1 MAKRSPRAGN
11 LLTRVADLINPGTGQ
26 WDRELVQSA
35 FWSEDAAQILGI
47 PVHPDMDDVP
57 AWHFDPKGLFSV
69 KSAYRVFCD
78 DLQRNSS
85 HDQAAGSSLNNGAE
99 EAFWSAIWNLEG
111 LGRLRHFLWRLA
123 HNSLA
128 LCSNLNLR
136 GVKVMDRC
144 FLCGH
149 VGEDGTWEPPVL
161 SLQSG
166 EGSMEISWFGRYQM
180 SAQSLYK
187 RQGDS

>member
-11 LLTRVADLINPGTGQ
+11 LLTRVADLIDPGTGQ

-35 FWSEDAAQILGI
+35 FWNEDAAQILAI
-47 PVHPDMDDVP
+47 PVQPDMDDVP

-69 KSAYRVFCD
+69 KSAYRVCCD

-85 HDQAAGSSLNNGAE
+85 HDQATGSSLNNGAE
-99 EAFWSAIWNLEG
+99 EAFWSAIWNLKG

-149 VGEDGTWEPPVL
+149 VGEDGSHLFFRCNQVKEVW
-161 SLQSG
+161 
-166 EGSMEISWFGRYQM
+166 R
-180 SAQSLYK
+180 
-187 RQGDS
+187 